1 MLSTMK
7 SYYTK
12 GMNENGYEVGTVIN
26 LRNLKKEKRAAPKQ
40 SKFQAITQA
49 EVKELM
55 AYLQALY
62 PHVTA

>member
-1 MLSTMK
+1 
-7 SYYTK
+7 
-12 GMNENGYEVGTVIN
+12 MNENGYEVGTVIN